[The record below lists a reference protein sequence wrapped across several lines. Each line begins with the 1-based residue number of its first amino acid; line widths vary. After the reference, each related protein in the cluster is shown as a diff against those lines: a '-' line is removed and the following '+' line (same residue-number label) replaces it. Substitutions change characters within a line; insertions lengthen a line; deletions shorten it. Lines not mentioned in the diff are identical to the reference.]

1 MAGPRKSAYSLGA
14 DELAAFFR
22 ERGEP
27 AFRAKQAL
35 ETLWSGRATSWDGF
49 KTLPA
54 ALRAELAAHFADL
67 DGTVRRVGLFEDPET
82 GTRKPLLEL
91 ADGNLVEC
99 VLIPAGDRWT
109 VCVSSQVGC
118 ACGCAF
124 CASGLSGC
132 ERNLE
137 SGEIAAQAVW
147 AAREIGRRPDNVVF
161 MGSGEP
167 FFNYAN
173 VLAAARRLNA
183 APPEGL
189 GIGARKITVSTCG
202 VVPGI
207 ERFSREGTQFELSV
221 SLHAP
226 TDALRSRIMPVN
238 DRWPIREL
246 VAACRAHTEKTGRIV
261 TFEYTLVEGF
271 NDSPRE
277 AAALLALLRGFPCR
291 ANLIPLNPVPEF
303 PGRAPSPRACEAFR
317 AALERGGLNATLR
330 RSKGRSAEAACG
342 QLRRRRLAEIGAG
355 RTADGQRPKTS
366 AAERTAPMASL
377 E

>member
-1 MAGPRKSAYSLGA
+1 MRPSILSLDPPALAEAVASLGQP
-14 DELAAFFR
+14 R
-22 ERGEP
+22 
-27 AFRAKQAL
+27 FRARQLSEWLYARHA
-35 ETLWSGRATSWDGF
+35 GAWDAM
-49 KTLPA
+49 TNLPA
-54 ALRAELAAHFADL
+54 AMRAALAERWL
-67 DGTVRRVGLFEDPET
+67 DPEGTLATVEVAGEEGT
-82 GTRKPLLEL
+82 GTRKVLSRL
-91 ADGNLVEC
+91 ADGELVET
-99 VLIPAGDRWT
+99 VLIPAAKDRTT

-118 ACGCAF
+118 GCGCAF
-124 CASGLSGC
+124 CASGLNGC
-132 ERNLE
+132 TRSLA
-137 SGEIAAQAVW
+137 SGEIVAQAAM
-147 AAREIGRRPDNVVF
+147 AARLLGRRPDNVVF
-161 MGSGEP
+161 MGIGEP
-167 FFNYAN
+167 FLNYEAA
-173 VLAAARRLNA
+173 LAAARRMNDA
-183 APPEGL
+183 EPEGL
-189 GIGARKITVSTCG
+189 GIGARRITISTCG

-207 ERFSREGTQFELSV
+207 ARFAAEGRQFELSV